1 MPAASHNRNDDDA
14 AFLYISLM
22 LDPRRMQ
29 VLREVAERGSFSA
42 AARALHLTQP
52 AVSRAVAK
60 LEREAGTRLL
70 ERTSRGVRLT
80 EAGELVV
87 ARAAAIAGHLTAAER
102 DLEAVRGLRAG
113 SVRVGAFPHA
123 GASLVVPAAAAL
135 TQRHPG
141 VQVTFRDVSSAEG
154 LRLVAA
160 GELDVAVVFR
170 GRLDDVPADGLVRT
184 HLLDDPMLVALPAS
198 HRLALR
204 RSVALEEL
212 RDERWI
218 HGTQHAVSGLILR
231 ACRDAGFEPRVVAQ
245 TDHAP
250 ISHGLVAAGV
260 GVTLVP
266 GLALPTLRPDVIA
279 RPVRGGGP
287 VRIVEAVALD
297 ERPRPPATEAL
308 LEALVGAGRA

>member
-1 MPAASHNRNDDDA
+1 MPAVAHNRNDDPA
-14 AFLYISLM
+14 AFLYLSVM

-29 VLREVAERGSFSA
+29 LLREVAERGSFSA
-42 AARALHLTQP
+42 AARSLHLTQP

-70 ERTSRGVRLT
+70 ERTSRGIRLT

-87 ARAAAIAGHLTAAER
+87 ARAAAIAGHLAAVER

-113 SVRVGAFPHA
+113 SVRVGAFPHG
-123 GASLVVPAAAAL
+123 GASLVVPAAASLA
-135 TQRHPG
+135 QEHPD
-141 VQVTFRDVSSAEG
+141 VEVAFRDVSSAAG

-170 GRLDDVPADGLVRT
+170 GRGDPPPTDGLVRT

-198 HRLALR
+198 HRLAGK
-204 RSVALEEL
+204 RSIALAEL

-245 TDHAP
+245 TDHAA

-266 GLALPTLRPDVIA
+266 GLALPTLRPDVVA

-287 VRIVEAVALD
+287 VRVVEAVALD
-297 ERPRPPATEAL
+297 ERPRPPATEAM
-308 LEALVGAGRA
+308 LEALVRAARR